1 MSSDHKAA
9 LARGRAE
16 GHAVRRYLEAVDVH
30 RPRPGRRRSRE
41 TVERRL
47 STVRDRI
54 ENAEPLRRLH
64 LLQEKADLEAELSRL
79 SSGADLAVLERAFVK
94 VARAYGERKG
104 IGYGAWRAAGVSAAV
119 LERAGITKADS
130 TPSGTTRNW
139 NGSR

>member
-16 GHAVRRYLEAVDVH
+16 GHAVRRYLEAVEVH

-47 STVRDRI
+47 SAVRDRI
-54 ENAEPLRRLH
+54 ERAEPLRRLH
-64 LLQEKADLEAELSRL
+64 LLQERADLESELARL
-79 SSGADLAVLERAFVK
+79 SSGADLALLEREFVK
-94 VARAYGERKG
+94 VARAYSERKG

-119 LERAGITKADS
+119 LERAGITKVHS
-130 TPSGTTRNW
+130 TASSTARRG